1 MKKKKKTENKKK
13 TLLYFIK
20 KNKIIIA
27 SIIFL
32 IIILTI
38 TFLIINNNKNE
49 SNNEVNNNDDNTT
62 IDEITENDI
71 VDTYNF
77 TKEDAKN
84 LVMQLFNSDNF
95 EFNVTISSNAK
106 YIVEVKNTINDNV
119 YKYEVDP
126 ITKTYV
132 EI

>member
-27 SIIFL
+27 SIIFI

-49 SNNEVNNNDDNTT
+49 SNNKVNNNDNTT

>member
-38 TFLIINNNKNE
+38 TFLIINNKLNKI
-49 SNNEVNNNDDNTT
+49 NNEVNNNDNTT

>member
-49 SNNEVNNNDDNTT
+49 SNNEVNNNDNTT

-71 VDTYNF
+71 VDPYNF

>member
-49 SNNEVNNNDDNTT
+49 SNNKVNNNDNTT

>member
-49 SNNEVNNNDDNTT
+49 NNNEVNNNDNTT

>member
-27 SIIFL
+27 IIIFL

-49 SNNEVNNNDDNTT
+49 SNNKVNNNDNTT